1 MYVYECLR
9 VCACLCVHSLATFL
23 PALVDLETGEYLLNG
38 HWIVTPFQKL
48 VEFGGTLIEYTGSN
62 SGTERINSTKPL
74 QKRLL
79 VQVSWTK

>member
-1 MYVYECLR
+1 MDV
-9 VCACLCVHSLATFL
+9 
-23 PALVDLETGEYLLNG
+23 ETGEYLLNG

-62 SGTERINSTKPL
+62 AGTERINSTKPL

-79 VQVSWTK
+79 VQVSRTK